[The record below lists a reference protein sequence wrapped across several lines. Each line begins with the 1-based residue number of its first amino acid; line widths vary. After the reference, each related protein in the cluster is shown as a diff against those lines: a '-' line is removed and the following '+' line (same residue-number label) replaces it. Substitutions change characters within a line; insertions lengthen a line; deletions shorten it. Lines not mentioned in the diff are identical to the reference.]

1 MNKRTRFLIS
11 IGILLF
17 LAGLWFVIALLPSQA
32 HDFSNVRVIAHRGY
46 DAPDNSLLAYENAAN
61 AGFEYVETDV
71 RFTKDNIPICI
82 HDVKVDDISNG
93 QGFVEEL
100 TLREIQSMNF
110 SGSKILL
117 FEDFVAF
124 CADHKL
130 SPYVDIKNYSSYTK
144 EQMKILVDMISSA
157 GLSDDTTWI
166 SYDFQYLRW
175 ISKYNPTARLGL
187 ISSGVGRDVISA
199 AELLKTKEN
208 EVFIDTGSVSAQ
220 GVELCKAAD
229 IPLECWTLR
238 RVPDKRTYIDP
249 YISGFTTDCILD

>member
-1 MNKRTRFLIS
+1 MNKRTILIIS
-11 IGILLF
+11 ISILLF
-17 LAGLWFVIALLPSQA
+17 IAGLGFVVSLLPSEA

-46 DAPDNSLLAYENAAN
+46 DAPDNSLMAYERAAA
-61 AGFEYVETDV
+61 AGFQYVETDV

-82 HDVKVDDISNG
+82 HDVKVDGISDG

-100 TLREIQSMNF
+100 TLREIQSMSF
-110 SGSKILL
+110 CGSKILL

-124 CADHKL
+124 CVDHKL

-144 EQMKILVDMISSA
+144 EQMKILIDMISSA

-166 SYDFQYLRW
+166 SWDFQYLRW
-175 ISKYNPTARLGL
+175 ISKYDPTARLGL
-187 ISSGVGRDVISA
+187 ISNSVGRDVISA
-199 AELLKTKEN
+199 VELLKTKEN

-220 GVELCKAAD
+220 GVALCKTAD
-229 IPLECWTLR
+229 IPLECWTVK